1 MKKQVQLKNEVLKSF
16 LLRSVAS
23 LLGQQGTIWAL
34 FACFRRRKLNISNF
48 ITLLINKE
56 SCLNFSILN
65 SCLPTAHVTAG
76 SVLGGWP
83 QLEANPQA
91 ICPLWIEKAGLYS
104 SRTKVY

>member
-1 MKKQVQLKNEVLKSF
+1 MKKQVQIKNKILRSF

-34 FACFRRRKLNISNF
+34 FACFRRKKLNVSNF

-65 SCLPTAHVTAG
+65 SRLPTVHVTAS
-76 SVLGGWP
+76 SVPGVWP
-83 QLEANPQA
+83 QVEANP
-91 ICPLWIEKAGLYS
+91 PVHLSTLD
-104 SRTKVY
+104 